1 MMLRQN
7 AARCC
12 FNTQDLIHTLKRCI
26 HNKQPIEGGILIQLR
41 SVGSLGG
48 AAEAVDVGGEF
59 KTNIRRV
66 SGVRLR
72 GSSSSY

>member
-1 MMLRQN
+1 MNSQK
-7 AARCC
+7 
-12 FNTQDLIHTLKRCI
+12 Q
-26 HNKQPIEGGILIQLR
+26 QPIEGGIIQLR

-48 AAEAVDVGGEF
+48 AAEAVDGGGEF

-72 GSSSSY
+72 GSSSS